1 MSNNN
6 SSEQYKDKVQAA
18 LKDRSTLVSIGI
30 FVLFLAIAG
39 FLIFTNQG
47 ENGSDQAQAEGDGQN
62 EASGE
67 MTDGMPTDGQAQ
79 QPTDGAAPQDPG
91 AVQAQTGQTYT
102 VEEGESLW
110 AISEEAYGSG
120 YNWVDIVA
128 ANNLVNPDYVPAGT
142 ELTIP
147 SVDPRRPEEPAQP
160 VAQAETPAETGDTG
174 ETAGAQTGSSEPSVS
189 EYTVKEGDTLWS
201 IAEEVYGEG
210 YAWTD
215 IVNANNIINPDYVQA
230 GTTLT
235 MPSRG

>member
-1 MSNNN
+1 MSNNG

-47 ENGSDQAQAEGDGQN
+47 GDGSEQAQAEGDEQTAQ
-62 EASGE
+62 EDGE
-67 MTDGMPTDGQAQ
+67 NPTDGQDQAPTGDAQ
-79 QPTDGAAPQDPG
+79 QEEQDTG
-91 AVQAQTGQTYT
+91 AVQAQTGQSYT

-110 AISEEAYGSG
+110 DISQEAYGSG

-128 ANNLVNPDYVPAGT
+128 ANNITNPDYVPAGT

-147 SVDPRRPEEPAQP
+147 SVEPKKPEEPAM
-160 VAQAETPAETGDTG
+160 AQEQTEEG
-174 ETAGAQTGSSEPSVS
+174 ETASAQTGQAQPKVE

-201 IAEEVYGEG
+201 IAQEVYGDG
-210 YAWTD
+210 YAWAA
-215 IVNANNIINPDYVQA
+215 IANANNLTNPNYIMV

-235 MPSRG
+235 MPQR